1 MVKKLLAVK
10 GPDAFT
16 IHKVVISHFYIGF
29 LEVWVKSVGGGC
41 LCVCI
46 YRYKYIYMCVSV
58 WSVGGGVSRP
68 ESGRSEAEEGGL
80 WKW

>member
-29 LEVWVKSVGGGC
+29 LEVWVKSGGKGGGC

-46 YRYKYIYMCVSV
+46 YRYKYIYINIYVCVCV
-58 WSVGGGVSRP
+58 ECWRRGVEARERP
-68 ESGRSEAEEGGL
+68 
-80 WKW
+80 K

>member
-16 IHKVVISHFYIGF
+16 IHKV
-29 LEVWVKSVGGGC
+29 
-41 LCVCI
+41 
-46 YRYKYIYMCVSV
+46 
-58 WSVGGGVSRP
+58 SRP
-68 ESGRSEAEEGGL
+68 ESGRSEAVEGGL

>member
-29 LEVWVKSVGGGC
+29 LEVWVKSGGKGG
-41 LCVCI
+41 LF
-46 YRYKYIYMCVSV
+46 MCVYI
-58 WSVGGGVSRP
+58 
-68 ESGRSEAEEGGL
+68 
-80 WKW
+80 